1 MSELGKWPCYRVI
14 GEPDLDSPRTY
25 AIFGIPRGG
34 TSMVGGLARLC
45 GLPLGDELPN
55 NHEDPD
61 FNFDLL
67 RRDGQDPIA
76 RILAA
81 IERRDAAHAV
91 WGWKYPR
98 AIRYL
103 DEIRT
108 RLRNPHLILV
118 LRDPVA
124 AGGRVIRKGQDAL
137 TTVQS
142 HQELQTRN
150 LDLAARWQ
158 VPTLLVSYERSA
170 DRPFRTAQDLA
181 EFLGM
186 PAPTDREQVRAFV
199 QPGTY
204 QDLP

>member
-1 MSELGKWPCYRVI
+1 MSELGKSPCYRVF
-14 GEPDLDSPRTY
+14 GDPDLGSPRTY

-45 GLPLGDELPN
+45 GLSLGDELPN

-67 RRDGQDPIA
+67 RRDGRDPIA
-76 RILAA
+76 QILGA
-81 IERRDAAHAV
+81 IERRDAAHEV

-98 AIRYL
+98 ATRYL
-103 DEIRT
+103 DEIRA

-124 AGGRVIRKGQDAL
+124 AGGRVIRKGQDPLA
-137 TTVQS
+137 TVQS

-150 LDLAARWQ
+150 LDLAAGWQ

-170 DRPFRTAQDLA
+170 ARPFRAARDLA

-204 QDLP
+204 QDIP